1 MATRPKPT
9 FVGKITIASRNN
21 KVYWWE
27 ALGGDLSATLTSG
40 DYWPADLCAE
50 IKTQMDAASAATW
63 TVTFDVA
70 TGKITITSTTGFY
83 PKCKS
88 TDTANALTGGHQDLA
103 SNTLATGEV
112 SVNHLGFNVVSA
124 YPSQASSHT
133 SDRVIANCW
142 VPDGALDG
150 RCATDDEGQLDFYTV
165 DATAVD
171 GSGSVLDF
179 TPITDDSTDPLR
191 GSPQQRQA
199 ISFEL
204 LNRTSQ
210 EHFLLWFART
220 WACRG
225 NTFRYYPD
233 RDNTPST
240 YSLKRFTTETRAS
253 ALKGA
258 RRRGYSWYDLS
269 LTLER
274 AAS

>member
-1 MATRPKPT
+1 MATRPKPS
-9 FVGKITIASRNN
+9 FVGKITISSRNN

-27 ALGGDLSATLTSG
+27 ALGGDLSATLTSAE
-40 DYWPADLCAE
+40 YWPADLCTE
-50 IKTQMDAASAATW
+50 IQTQLNAASAATW
-63 TVTFDVA
+63 TVTFSPT

-88 TDTANALTGGHQDLA
+88 TDTNNALTGGHQDLSA
-103 SNTLATGEV
+103 NTLATGEV
-112 SVNHLGFNVVSA
+112 SVNHLGFNVVSS

-133 SDRVIANCW
+133 SNRVVANCW
-142 VPDGALDG
+142 VPDGALGG
-150 RCATDDEGQLDFYTV
+150 RCSTDDEGQLDFSSV
-165 DATAVD
+165 DAVAVD

-191 GSPQQRQA
+191 GSPQQKQV
-199 ISFEL
+199 ITFEL

-225 NTFRYYPD
+225 KTFRYYPD
-233 RDNTPST
+233 RDNAPST
-240 YSLKRFTTETRAS
+240 YSLKRFSTETLAS
-253 ALKGA
+253 ASKGA

-269 LTLER
+269 LALER
-274 AAS
+274 AEA

>member
-1 MATRPKPT
+1 MATRPKPS
-9 FVGKITIASRNN
+9 FVGKITILPRNN

-40 DYWPADLCAE
+40 EYWPADLCTE
-50 IKTQMDAASAATW
+50 IQTQLNAASAATW
-63 TVTFDVA
+63 TVTFSPT
-70 TGKITITSTTGFY
+70 TGKITITSTTGFF

-88 TDTANALTGGHQDLA
+88 TDTNNALTGGHQDLSA
-103 SNTLATGEV
+103 NTLSVGEV

-133 SDRVIANCW
+133 SDRVVANCW
-142 VPDGALDG
+142 VPDGGLGG
-150 RCATDDEGQLDFYTV
+150 RCATDDEGQLDFYSV
-165 DATAVD
+165 DAVAVD

-191 GSPQQRQA
+191 GTPQQKQV
-199 ISFEL
+199 ITFEL

-225 NTFRYYPD
+225 KTFRYYPD
-233 RDNTPST
+233 RDNAPST
-240 YSLKRFTTETRAS
+240 YSLKRFSTETRAS
-253 ALKGA
+253 ATKGA

-274 AAS
+274 AEA